1 MFKNFLSKF
10 LARVNPNKPYGAEL
24 FNALARLTLTV
35 ACEAV
40 YTRKNPQGE
49 TEVYL
54 TVREENEVYAGALHC
69 PGSVMRPGENFN
81 DVFNRLGIKEFGASI
96 SSFKL
101 KGVIMN
107 TKEKRG
113 HFVQL
118 VFSVELEG
126 EPSGGAWYNLKNLPA
141 LVPDFQREFTLPIG
155 AGEKVENTENYSIS
169 LVNI

>member
-69 PGSVMRPGENFN
+69 PG
-81 DVFNRLGIKEFGASI
+81 
-96 SSFKL
+96 
-101 KGVIMN
+101 
-107 TKEKRG
+107 
-113 HFVQL
+113 
-118 VFSVELEG
+118 
-126 EPSGGAWYNLKNLPA
+126 
-141 LVPDFQREFTLPIG
+141 
-155 AGEKVENTENYSIS
+155 
-169 LVNI
+169 